1 MNKLLSVLF
10 VLFLGVF
17 SLLRPA
23 TLQPESHL
31 RSQIIRQSFS
41 PISAAG
47 SQEEGGAVQGAAYL
61 YDPVSPL
68 VVNFTGVDPNA
79 QHTDSMY
86 ERWLRGEIDLD
97 ENESIL
103 SAAEVAHLQALAM
116 RMGETSGVQIAQ
128 HGPGLT
134 APVPGGVSF
143 DSIDFT
149 SSGGWVPPD
158 PEMAVGPD
166 HIIVVVNVAVVI
178 YDKEG
183 NTTLGPVPAG
193 SLFSGPSCTSGL
205 FDPNVLYDEEE
216 DRFIIA
222 FAQGAYSSTGGYCL
236 LASQTGDPLG
246 LWNEYFF
253 PLSSSAGWLDYPHA
267 GVGDN
272 FIFMGGNIY
281 TLGGYFIEGRIYAF
295 NKEGLYSG
303 APITTIALGL
313 SYSYDTPQPVNL
325 HGASTGTWPEWGDS
339 HYFLSE
345 PYNGIH
351 YTLFEWD
358 TVTLINHGNLS
369 IGTGGY
375 PVHVPQSGGYNLN
388 PIDWRPLDFE
398 YRNGYG
404 WMTATNAC
412 NPGGG
417 TVNCL
422 LWAQIDLNSASLG
435 PAGSGIYASPGE
447 HRFFPDLAVNHC
459 NDMVLGYTKSSPS
472 MYPSVYVTGREVG
485 DSYGQLQAE
494 IEVKAGEI
502 TYTAYDLPPLRWG
515 DYTGMTIDPDGLT
528 FWYLG
533 EYSKDTGTTNARW
546 GNYISS
552 FTYPNCTI
560 DQNASISLEMTVG
573 TESDCEEIFTDEI
586 TVEIGTEVNY
596 CYTVTNNGDVLLDL
610 HDLFDSDLGPLLEAY
625 SYSLPPGG
633 STVITVSSTILETTT
648 NTATWTAYNGSG
660 TATAVSADS
669 ATVNVLI
676 PEITASF
683 PDGALS
689 QFELTI
695 EEYLLN
701 ITNQGEGAL
710 GWLVYT
716 AEFSAEPET
725 MSACSVPV
733 EISWLSIDPASGSI
747 PAGSSSEV
755 TVTVDTTE
763 LEAAASYA
771 ASICVSSND
780 PEFPMLEFPV
790 DLTVIPYI
798 YSLMLSEGMSVSGE
812 VGTSVVY
819 EVRLTSTGNIT
830 AAYDLVATSAWSADL
845 SDDTVFLD
853 AGGSTTV
860 YVTVDIPLNAIDG
873 AVSAVILTATS
884 QNNPGVS
891 ASVTLTTT
899 AVVPMKNIYL
909 PFVRKP

>member
-1 MNKLLSVLF
+1 MKKIIIVLA

-23 TLQPESHL
+23 TLQPETAL
-31 RSQIIRQSFS
+31 RNQTLRQSFS
-41 PISAAG
+41 PAG
-47 SQEEGGAVQGAAYL
+47 SMANQTGGSSVEGGSYT
-61 YDPVSPL
+61 YDPISPF
-68 VVNFTGVDPNA
+68 VVNFADIDPDVP
-79 QHTDSMY
+79 HTDTMY

-103 SAAEVAHLQALAM
+103 SAAEMAKLQSIAM
-116 RMGETSGVQIAQ
+116 RAGLTPGVQIAQ
-128 HGPGLT
+128 SGPGLS
-134 APVPGGVSF
+134 ALIPAGVSF
-143 DSIDFT
+143 ASIDFN
-149 SSGGWVPPD
+149 GGGGSTPPD
-158 PEMAVGPD
+158 PEMAVGPE
-166 HIIVVVNVAVVI
+166 HIIVVVNVAVAI

-183 NTTLGPVPAG
+183 NTLLGPVPAG
-193 SLFSGPSCTSGL
+193 SLYSGPSCTSGL
-205 FDPNVLYDEEE
+205 YDPNVLYDEEE

-222 FAQGAYSSTGGYCL
+222 FDKGAFSASGGYCL
-236 LASQTGDPLG
+236 LASQTGDPMG

-253 PLSSSAGWLDYPHA
+253 QLNSSGGWLDYPHA

-272 FIFMGGNIY
+272 YIFMGGNIFSF
-281 TLGGYFIEGRIYAF
+281 GGSFVEGRIYAF
-295 NKEGLYSG
+295 NKAGLYSG
-303 APITTIALGL
+303 SPVTAIARGL
-313 SYSYDTPQPVNL
+313 TGVYDTPQPINL
-325 HGASTGTWPEWGDS
+325 HGASTGTWPSWGDS
-339 HYFLSE
+339 HYFIAE
-345 PYNGIH
+345 PYDGIN
-351 YTLFEWD
+351 YTLLEWD
-358 TVTLINHGNLS
+358 ITNLINHGNFS
-369 IGTGGY
+369 IGTGLS
-375 PVHVPQSGGYNLN
+375 PVQVTQSGGSNIQAN
-388 PIDWRPLDFE
+388 DWRPLDFE

-422 LWAQIDLNSASLG
+422 LWAQIDLNAVNLG
-435 PAGSGIYASPGE
+435 PAGSGVYSSPGE

-459 NDMVLGYTKSSPS
+459 DDMALGYTKSSPS
-472 MYPSVYVTGREVG
+472 MFPSVYVTGREAG
-485 DSYGQLQAE
+485 DPPGQLQAE
-494 IEVKAGEI
+494 VEMKAGEI
-502 TYTAYDLPPLRWG
+502 TYLAFDSVPRRWG

-533 EYSKDTGTTNARW
+533 EYSKITGNPNGRW
-546 GNYISS
+546 GNYIGS
-552 FTYPNCTI
+552 FTYPGCTI
-560 DQNASISLEMTVG
+560 DLNASITLSLTVG
-573 TESDCEEIFTDEI
+573 TEPDVCAVQDEI
-586 TVEIGTEVNY
+586 IVELGSEVTY

-610 HDLFDSDLGPLLEAY
+610 HDLFDSDLGQLLEGY

-633 STVITVSSTILETTT
+633 STFITESSTILETTT
-648 NTATWTAYNGSG
+648 NSATWTAYNGSG

-669 ATVNVLI
+669 ATVNVLT

-683 PDGALS
+683 SDGVFS

-695 EEYLLN
+695 EEHLLN

-710 GWLVYT
+710 VWSVYT
-716 AEFSAEPET
+716 TEFSAEPET

-747 PAGSSSEV
+747 PAGSSNEV

-771 ASICVSSND
+771 AYICVSSND
-780 PEFPMLEFPV
+780 PEFPMLQFPV
-790 DLTVIPYI
+790 DLTVIPYV
-798 YSLMLSEGMSVSGE
+798 YSLTLSEGMSGSGE

-819 EVRLTSTGNIT
+819 EVRLTSNGNIT
-830 AAYDLVATSAWSADL
+830 ATYDLVATSAWTADL
-845 SDDTVFLD
+845 SDDTVILD